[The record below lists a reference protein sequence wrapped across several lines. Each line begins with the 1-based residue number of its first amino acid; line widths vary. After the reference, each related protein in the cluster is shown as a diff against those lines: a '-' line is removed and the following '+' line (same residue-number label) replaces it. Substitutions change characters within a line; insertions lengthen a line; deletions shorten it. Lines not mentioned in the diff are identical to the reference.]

1 MVDDRR
7 VHSNGR
13 EGDGRL
19 PVDRLCETI
28 LVGAVLGNCERRL
41 CSFCGSLCRGC
52 FRRDNVKCRSE
63 HMNERFFRGFITGVS
78 SPGGVN

>member
-1 MVDDRR
+1 MDDGR

-13 EGDGRL
+13 KDDSRL
-19 PVDRLCETI
+19 PVDRLGEAT
-28 LVGAVLGNCERRL
+28 LVGAVLDNCERRL
-41 CSFCGSLCRGC
+41 WAFCGSLVRGC